1 MKRSEYWNEID
12 KQAKKDKSN
21 LGKEVFHALEGTSW
35 QELKKDPEQI
45 KRLDR
50 LVELEVKHSNKMCT
64 APFNSLYIGQH
75 NRVSHCCASRYP
87 IGDSSK
93 NSLTEIMHGKESINI
108 RKDMLNHLY
117 HKHCDSCNFYE
128 QQTKNIHPIRS
139 FWKQYKFPRANVR
152 TNGTM
157 KKDQIRFLDL
167 LFSNKCNFACM
178 GCTPELSSTIAEK
191 YMDAY
196 DTVLDGGARN
206 TQFWENDH
214 DDVINY
220 MIKHQDTI
228 HKIHLNGGEPLMQV
242 GVHKLLEAML
252 EHGLHK
258 KIKIWTHTNGSI
270 RKYKGKDIIKDYLSN
285 WGELCDV
292 QLSHDLHYERGEY
305 VRYGLVTK
313 KWEDTL
319 YRLMDC
325 NVNLTIAN
333 SYCIFNVLHLESL
346 YDYYRNT
353 LKTDHRIKMS
363 MQEWTS
369 PRVFSAP
376 MAQFDTV
383 IFQNANRQIKKMK
396 HYMNSDEGMCW
407 NLDSMKALLNSKW
420 SDDDNKKHKKTF
432 KIAIDAFDKSRNT
445 DFLTTF
451 PELKNLYYLN

>member
-1 MKRSEYWNEID
+1 MKRSEYWKEID
-12 KQAKKDKSN
+12 KQADEIEKSEN
-21 LGKEVFHALEGTSW
+21 LVAVEQTSW

-45 KRLDR
+45 KRVNR
-50 LVELEVKHSNKMCT
+50 LLELEVKHTNKMCT

-75 NRVSHCCASRYP
+75 NRVSHCCASRHP

-93 NSLTEIMHGKESINI
+93 NSLTEIMHGKEASNI
-108 RKDMLNHLY
+108 RKDMLQERY
-117 HKHCDSCNFYE
+117 HKHCDNCNFYE
-128 QQTKNIHPIRS
+128 QQTKNIHPIRT
-139 FWKQYKFPRANVR
+139 FWQPYKFPRANVR
-152 TNGTM
+152 TNGTI

-196 DTVLDGGARN
+196 DTVLDKGNSN
-206 TQFWENDH
+206 TVFWENDH
-214 DDVINY
+214 NDVINY
-220 MIKHQDTI
+220 MLKHQDTI

-242 GVHKLLEAML
+242 GVHKLLDAML
-252 EHGLHK
+252 EHGLNK

-319 YRLMDC
+319 NRLIDC
-325 NVNLTIAN
+325 NLNLSIAT
-333 SYCIFNVLHLESL
+333 SYNIFNVMHLESL
-346 YDYYRNT
+346 YNYYRNT
-353 LKTDHRIKMS
+353 LNTDHSIKLS
-363 MQEWTS
+363 MQEWIA
-369 PRVFSAP
+369 PRSFSAP
-376 MAQFDTV
+376 MAQFDPV
-383 IFQNANRQIKKMK
+383 IFNQANQQIKRM
-396 HYMNSDEGMCW
+396 YRYLESDEGLTW
-407 NLDSMKALLNSKW
+407 DLKSMKALLNSKW
-420 SDDDNKKHKKTF
+420 SEYDNKKYKKTF
-432 KIAIDAFDKSRNT
+432 RIAIDAFDKSRNT
-445 DFLTTF
+445 DFFTTF